1 MQAAREAWTA
11 VSSRGDSGVLLVS
24 GEAGI
29 GKSRLVRELAREA
42 YLRGVVVLHGRCD
55 EDLAIPYRPFVEC
68 LSHLVAHV
76 SDAVLADVDPERL
89 AELSRLIP
97 SLADRRPGLPA
108 SMVADSDVERTCS
121 VRRGRVGAD
130 RNGRPNPGDRDP

>member
-1 MQAAREAWTA
+1 MELRERQGQLSALQQYAREARDG
-11 VSSRGDSGVLLVS
+11 RGRLVLVS

-29 GKSRLVRELAREA
+29 GKSRLVRELAREVH
-42 YLRGVVVLHGRCD
+42 RQGVIVLHGRCD

-76 SDAVLADVDPERL
+76 SDAVLVDVDPERL

-97 SLADRRPGLPA
+97 SLADRRR
-108 SMVADSDVERTCS
+108 MTY
-121 VRRGRVGAD
+121 RGSA
-130 RNGRPNPGDRDP
+130 